1 MFKISPIQEKD
12 NQKIIAEACGAIFRP
27 DNFAYSMIDNETG
40 ELMGFSQ
47 FTIEQSSGYITDIK
61 PKIGYSDFEAM
72 FILGRATLNFIDLCG
87 VHTCLATPDA
97 GEERLMKAIGFR
109 PTENNEYFV
118 DMTGMFDGNCQ
129 GHK

>member
-1 MFKISPIQEKD
+1 MLTVKPIQSKKE
-12 NQKIIAEACGAIFRP
+12 QEELCALCSCEYLEEALCYRADDGDFIGICQLLLK
-27 DNFAYSMIDNETG
+27 NG
-40 ELMGFSQ
+40 C
-47 FTIEQSSGYITDIK
+47 GYIK
-61 PKIGYSDFEAM
+61 NLRPRLGYSDFEAM